1 MTSPTQPNPSYL
13 EMRDCHGQPWLFC
26 TLCNRWVDDKHL
38 SCPRHMKNVERHLQE
53 HNQDQQ
59 VAGQDS
65 EQVAAACHYIK
76 HLRELVDTQEYSRIL
91 LIAFI
96 ENALQTEVLVKD
108 RDDIP
113 LHSEHGA
120 PYVPF
125 VLHKFGSHMY
135 GLPLPSSDVDLVC
148 VLPDNLESYRLS
160 GKLVLERILK
170 KCKGFELCTGVVN
183 ATKFKSTVELRC
195 ANLRVD
201 FTIHVGDVM
210 KHRPSAL
217 SRHLGEWLD
226 RMPSCVRDFCLLAVD
241 WAKQC
246 GACYNRKGT
255 IKNLLKGVHWALLAL
270 AYYMYQASQGCSAL
284 SSPAPGID
292 SEAAPLRLL
301 KSMLEF
307 YKAFEFEHFSICPL
321 TMSNPFPA
329 RSIDSSGSTSPLST
343 MSPQN
348 EAQSKEKPAASSPL
362 VHLCDPQD
370 STRNLAEN
378 VDAES
383 LAQIR
388 EKLVLG
394 TQRLAC
400 RGFWEEAQKRWDAY
414 TTINFDGMQGP
425 EHMGLRCDQEGHTSP
440 Q

>member
-1 MTSPTQPNPSYL
+1 MLCLEKCGGAPITPSNS
-13 EMRDCHGQPWLFC
+13 HQ
-26 TLCNRWVDDKHL
+26 RW
-38 SCPRHMKNVERHLQE
+38 
-53 HNQDQQ
+53 
-59 VAGQDS
+59 
-65 EQVAAACHYIK
+65 
-76 HLRELVDTQEYSRIL
+76 
-91 LIAFI
+91 
-96 ENALQTEVLVKD
+96 LQTQCC
-108 RDDIP
+108 ICAFYYP
-113 LHSEHGA
+113 
-120 PYVPF
+120 
-125 VLHKFGSHMY
+125 
-135 GLPLPSSDVDLVC
+135 
-148 VLPDNLESYRLS
+148 
-160 GKLVLERILK
+160 ILRNP
-170 KCKGFELCTGVVN
+170 CE
-183 ATKFKSTVELRC
+183 
-195 ANLRVD
+195 
-201 FTIHVGDVM
+201 
-210 KHRPSAL
+210 AL
-217 SRHLGEWLD
+217 SNFKCFFL
-226 RMPSCVRDFCLLAVD
+226 SIVRA
-241 WAKQC
+241 
-246 GACYNRKGT
+246 R
-255 IKNLLKGVHWALLAL
+255 
-270 AYYMYQASQGCSAL
+270 
-284 SSPAPGID
+284 
-292 SEAAPLRLL
+292 PLRLL